1 VWELRDYGFDL
12 RSAFE
17 DDRRNVEMLR
27 SEGIRASTS
36 TPATTTEVAVTSRA
50 GTVTLRSITTANR
63 AAVEALAVAP
73 EQEAHVTGVVE
84 SLAEGDATPD
94 ACPWC
99 RAVYADETPVGFVM
113 LSDGIP
119 AERTQYLGPYFLWR
133 LLIDARYQGRGF
145 GNRRAR
151 PRRCVRPH
159 PSRGRAAAH
168 VLRPGPAEPL
178 AFYLGYG
185 FVPTGAVDHGEPVL
199 ALPL

>member
-1 VWELRDYGFDL
+1 
-12 RSAFE
+12 
-17 DDRRNVEMLR
+17 
-27 SEGIRASTS
+27 
-36 TPATTTEVAVTSRA
+36 VTSRA
-50 GTVTLRSITTANR
+50 GTVTLREITAANR
-63 AAVEALAVAP
+63 AAVEALAVAH

-84 SLAEGDATPD
+84 SLAEEDATPD

-119 AERTQYLGPYFLWR
+119 ADRTQYLGPYFLWR

-145 GNRRAR
+145 GTAAVDLVVAYVGTR
-151 PRRCVRPH
+151 PGAEQLLTSYV
-159 PSRGRAAAH
+159 
-168 VLRPGPAEPL
+168 PGPAEPL

-185 FVPTGAVDHGEPVL
+185 FEPTGTVDHGEPVL